1 MAVQT
6 QILHRRDTAAN
17 WTSTNPTLGSAEIG
31 VETDTNKFK
40 IGNGSS
46 SWTALSYQG
55 GSATFQMWRKAA
67 SGGETSLSGSDDFS
81 TTLAY
86 TVGAEQVFINGVLL
100 ERGVDYTAS
109 TGTSIT
115 GLTALVAS
123 DVATVVSTSTL
134 AIANAIPLSTVTA
147 KGDYIVATGASTV
160 TNLPVGADGTTL
172 VANSSAATGM
182 SWTTP
187 VGSLA
192 NPVINGGL
200 DIWQRGTSISYAA
213 STSGYGPDRWTYNC
227 GANQAS
233 TVLRVATGDTTNL
246 PNIQY
251 AMQLQRNSGQTGT
264 SGMAITQNIETINSI
279 PFVGKTVTA
288 SFYMRGGSTFV
299 ANGGV
304 TYPIVLMSGTGTDQN
319 LYSGIT
325 GQVNNGS
332 LTITPTTTWT
342 RYVVTATIPTNAT
355 QLIMYFAISPSAT
368 SGASDYVQITGCQ
381 YDLGTYTATTAPAF
395 RRSGGTL
402 QGELAACQRYYMRW
416 TAPAANSL
424 PLATGAYYSTTIMY
438 PTVTF
443 PVPMR
448 VQPTGIG
455 VSAAS
460 AITTFVGGSSA
471 ASTAIALNSSSTT
484 SMDIAVTTGVK
495 TVGQA
500 GGVTLNIGGAWLE
513 VTGTE
518 L

>member
-160 TNLPVGADGTTL
+160 TNLAVGADGTTL
-172 VANSSAATGM
+172 VADSSTSTGLRYQPARTQQLFLNSAYD
-182 SWTTP
+182 
-187 VGSLA
+187 V
-192 NPVINGGL
+192 
-200 DIWQRGTSISYAA
+200 WQRGTTGAGYVS
-213 STSGYGPDRWTYNC
+213 SGGFVADRWQGIR
-227 GANQAS
+227 GAAAAGMTMSRQAAQN
-233 TVLRVATGDTTNL
+233 TAL
-246 PNIQY
+246 PNVQY
-251 AMQLQRNSGQTGT
+251 SMRMQRDSGNTGT
-264 SGMAITQNIETINSI
+264 QDIRIFYSAETADSI
-279 PFVGKTVTA
+279 PFAGQTITFSYYVRKGA
-288 SFYMRGGSTFV
+288 NYSGGDVIGTI
-299 ANGGV
+299 
-304 TYPIVLMSGTGTDQN
+304 YSGTGTDQN
-319 LYSGIT
+319 LGISGYTGSTAVVAVTRTVGTLTTDWTRVQGTATVAATATELGLLLYYTPTGTAGANDWIEIT
-325 GQVNNGS
+325 GMQLEVGS
-332 LTITPTTTWT
+332 IATPFK
-342 RYVVTATIPTNAT
+342 RN
-355 QLIMYFAISPSAT
+355 S
-368 SGASDYVQITGCQ
+368 
-381 YDLGTYTATTAPAF
+381 
-395 RRSGGTL
+395 GTL
-402 QGELAACQRYYMRW
+402 QGELAACQRYYYRA
-416 TAPAANSL
+416 TAGANYESY
-424 PLATGAYYSTTIMY
+424 A
-438 PTVTF
+438 V
-443 PVPMR
+443 
-448 VQPTGIG
+448 G
-455 VSAAS
+455 V
-460 AITTFVGGSSA
+460 G
-471 ASTAIALNSSSTT
+471 SSTT
-484 SMDIAVTTGVK
+484 NVAALFPLKQTMRSAPTAVDYGGSIESNSPGVGAVAITAVTLGDSGFNQITINC
-495 TVGQA
+495 TSAA
-500 GGVTLNIGGAWLE
+500 GITATRPFFVRSAGNTTSYIGFSA
-513 VTGTE
+513 E